1 MELKDINLS
10 EIFPNLTSNEIAEL
24 EGYQKDLD
32 VLDDEKISIQ
42 FNNKGSNHAILVM
55 AKIFDSSNSF
65 VKIFARDFNGQI
77 SNNQLYLTCLRKFL
91 DRDKNNSVS
100 VIFENDP
107 NPDSLALELLK
118 KERTKNSKRISLKKA
133 TKEQLEE
140 FKKYLVN
147 EEGMIHF
154 TIGDNSRKKFNKYRC
169 ETDTRNYTAILN
181 FDDQEF
187 CSDLNYLFKI
197 LDTNATVVN

>member
-1 MELKDINLS
+1 MQLKDIKLL
-10 EIFPNLTSNEIAEL
+10 EFFPNLSDKEIAEL
-24 EGYQKDLD
+24 SDYQNDLD
-32 VLDDEKISIQ
+32 VLHDKKISIQ

-55 AKIFDSSNSF
+55 AKIFDSSNSS

-77 SNNQLYLTCLRKFL
+77 SNNKLYLICLKKFL
-91 DRDKNNSVS
+91 DRDKNNSIS

-107 NPDSLALELLK
+107 NPNSIALDLLK
-118 KERTKNSKRISLKKA
+118 KEKIKTPKRISLKKA

-140 FKKYLVN
+140 FKKYLSN
-147 EEGMIHF
+147 EDGIIHF
-154 TIGDNSRKKFNKYRC
+154 TLGDNSEKKFDKYRC
-169 ETDTRNYTAILN
+169 ETDTKNYTAILN

-197 LDTNATVVN
+197 LDTNATVIN